1 MISVLH
7 GIEKET
13 IPKNLQNRKK
23 LTDLREQTYG
33 YRKGKD

>member
-33 YRKGKD
+33 YHKGKD